1 MFHQNWILMA
11 IAFNRREWLK
21 TGLLAGTSL
30 PVLQPWQWLDHL
42 RESVPGPSGKMPIRL
57 NSNENPFGPSAKAR
71 EAVMAALDEGNR
83 YPRASITKLKE
94 AIAQKEGVG
103 IDQVLITAG
112 STEILG
118 LMGLIYGLKGG
129 NIVAGDPTFDYLM
142 IYSEIIG
149 AHWKRIPLTK
159 DKYFDLDAMGKAVDD
174 QTRLIFIC
182 NPNNPTG
189 TYIPKA
195 EVQAF
200 CERYGANTPI
210 FIDEAYIEFT
220 DGGVQ
225 NSLMNLV
232 SDNPNI
238 IVGRT
243 FSKVY
248 GLAGMRIGY
257 ALGHPDT
264 IRVMQQF
271 CMGRMI
277 TPSVPSMFAAM
288 ASMEDI
294 PFTTMTVE
302 KTIQGKQ
309 IVYDFCSREQVSY
322 IPSHTNFI
330 WFEAQRFRGD
340 LVKTMASKDILIRSY
355 TDQPGWYRV
364 SIGTPEDMH
373 QFTAAAGVELV

>member
-1 MFHQNWILMA
+1 MFHQKLDAMA
-11 IAFNRREWLK
+11 TSFNRRQWLK
-21 TGLLAGTSL
+21 TGLLGSSL
-30 PVLQPWQWLDHL
+30 PLLQPWQLLDHL
-42 RESVPGPSGKMPIRL
+42 QEPVPGPSGKMPVRL
-57 NSNENPFGPSAKAR
+57 NSNENPFGPSQKSR
-71 EAVMAALDEGNR
+71 EAVMASLDEGNR
-83 YPRASITKLKE
+83 YPRTAINKLKE

-103 IDQVLITAG
+103 VDQVLITAG

-118 LMGLIYGLKGG
+118 LMGLIYGLRGG

-142 IYSEIIG
+142 IYSELIG
-149 AHWKRIPLTK
+149 AKWKRIPLTP
-159 DKYFDLDAMGKAVDD
+159 DKYFDLEAMGKAVDGD
-174 QTRLIFIC
+174 TRMIFIC

-195 EVQAF
+195 EVSQF
-200 CERYGANTPI
+200 CEKYGSNVPI

-220 DGGVQ
+220 DGGVS
-225 NSLMNLV
+225 NSLKDMV

-238 IVGRT
+238 VVGRT

-264 IRVMQQF
+264 IKVMQQF

-277 TPSVPSMFAAM
+277 TPSVPSMYAAM
-288 ASMEDI
+288 ASMDDKW
-294 PFTTMTVE
+294 FTDMTVE
-302 KTIQGKQ
+302 KTMQGKAM
-309 IVYDFCSREQVSY
+309 VYDFCKQQQVRY

-330 WFEAQRFRGD
+330 WFEADRFKGD

-355 TDQPGWYRV
+355 ADQPGWYRV
-364 SIGTPEDMH
+364 SIGTPAEIQTFID
-373 QFTAAAGVELV
+373 AAGLELV